1 MKINFFI
8 IGASTLMLYAQS
20 APAVNWIEPTDCIN
34 CTFDGTCTRYE
45 STCCDPCKT
54 DPDCKT
60 CFKGCKTYKNGD
72 TSCCLECESVELK
85 PACDASTCVSDTSW
99 SSYSTGY
106 QKRTARACNTL
117 KTLCVE
123 TTEYRCAAGY
133 YGTSTNGSTGCTKC
147 PSSGNVAGQ
156 SAAGSI
162 AITSCY
168 IPSGNTFSDST
179 GSGTY
184 TGNCYYSN

>member
-8 IGASTLMLYAQS
+8 IGTSTLMLCAQS
-20 APAVNWIEPTDCIN
+20 APAAISGGATCEDCTLNGKCSTYGIACCSPCQIRPVDPTPA
-34 CTFDGTCTRYE
+34 TCTE
-45 STCCDPCKT
+45 SNCK
-54 DPDCKT
+54 
-60 CFKGCKTYKNGD
+60 
-72 TSCCLECESVELK
+72 
-85 PACDASTCVSDTSW
+85 SDTDWTSH
-99 SSYSTGY
+99 STGY
-106 QKRTARACNTL
+106 QKRTIRSCNATNTL
-117 KTLCVE
+117 CQQ
-123 TTEYRCAAGY
+123 TTEYQCAAGY
-133 YGTSTNGSTGCTKC
+133 YGSSTNGSTGCTKC
-147 PSSGNVAGQ
+147 PSSGGVAGQ